1 MDEKKVR
8 DAIYCIKTL
17 TDDTVCKK
25 CDNYERCDHKMIAEN
40 ARIAIEALGKQL
52 PKKPKQSGIT
62 VDGVFHPT
70 NGIDGVPYDLC
81 PNCEMNLCTEGIFA
95 RDKRWVKY
103 CNNCGQRLYW

>member
-1 MDEKKVR
+1 MDKKKIKE
-8 DAIYCIKTL
+8 AIKVIEAIKSSYITSGYVL
-17 TDDTVCKK
+17 CESLD
-25 CDNYERCDHKMIAEN
+25 
-40 ARIAIEALGKQL
+40 IAIESLGKQL
-52 PKKPKQSGIT
+52 PKKAKQSGVT

-103 CNNCGQRLYW
+103 CNNCGQKLDWSK